1 MFLIGVCGD
10 HCSYCPRYI
19 ATENNNATD
28 LEKVKELWVRLGL
41 RDPAFHA
48 RDLACSGCK
57 SNSKCA
63 YPELRACAHEKGMDN
78 CGLCDAY
85 PCKLIN
91 TAFEKTEKL
100 RSHAAHVCKL
110 EEMDTLQK
118 AFFSKKQNLD
128 QIHNDMNQGGKGG
141 QPPTNDPTRSR

>member
-10 HCSYCPRYI
+10 NCAYCPRYI
-19 ATENNNATD
+19 ATRNNSATD

-41 RDPAFHA
+41 RDPTTHA

-57 SNSKCA
+57 SNNKCA
-63 YPELRACAHEKGMDN
+63 YSELRACAHAKGVDT

-91 TAFEKTEKL
+91 TAFEKSEKL
-100 RSHAAHVCKL
+100 RSRAARVCKP
-110 EEMDTLQK
+110 EELDTLQE

-128 QIHNDMNQGGKGG
+128 RIHSEMNQGRKGKRAG
-141 QPPTNDPTRSR
+141 NRR